1 MAAKPNKKKQKPPT
15 RAIPHNSTI
24 RKFRIVEFSLNI
36 AAGWMVKV
44 YPLSET
50 SSETCF
56 ARRNSHVPSARW
68 TMLPDP
74 FVRRLPLA
82 AMMFLP
88 VGSASG
94 ICRKHPPKGTLL
106 ALYPGHKRP
115 DTWQKRPFPSN
126 RKTAE
131 SARVRRPKTLGFRVS
146 QGCPP
151 LLAHVELEL
160 DDVAVLH
167 DVVASLLT
175 ELAFLL
181 DLDHGAFGGHE
192 VVVGDDVGLMKPLSK
207 SVWMTPAACGAVQP
221 LWICQAR
228 TSLTPAVRKVCKR
241 GCRSRRGRAGRD
253 RIRTARR
260 PPASRGR
267 PPRRGRSG
275 RIRTGR

>member
-24 RKFRIVEFSLNI
+24 RKFRIVEFSLTI

-44 YPLSET
+44 YPLRET

-56 ARRNSHVPSARW
+56 TRRNSHVPSARW

-88 VGSASG
+88 VGSAFG
-94 ICRKHPPKGTLL
+94 HLPQGPPKGTLL

-131 SARVRRPKTLGFRVS
+131 SARVRRPETLGFRRFAGVH
-146 QGCPP
+146 P
-151 LLAHVELEL
+151 LLAHVELVFHHSSISNGFHGMACL
-160 DDVAVLH
+160 KWWLFMVAYSMLI
-167 DVVASLLT
+167 AWLQYL
-175 ELAFLL
+175 
-181 DLDHGAFGGHE
+181 
-192 VVVGDDVGLMKPLSK
+192 KP
-207 SVWMTPAACGAVQP
+207 
-221 LWICQAR
+221 
-228 TSLTPAVRKVCKR
+228 
-241 GCRSRRGRAGRD
+241 
-253 RIRTARR
+253 RI
-260 PPASRGR
+260 
-267 PPRRGRSG
+267 
-275 RIRTGR
+275 TGMNNTV

>member
-24 RKFRIVEFSLNI
+24 RKFRIVEFSLTI

-44 YPLSET
+44 YPLRET

-56 ARRNSHVPSARW
+56 TRRNSHVPSARW

-88 VGSASG
+88 VGSAFG
-94 ICRKHPPKGTLL
+94 HLPQGPPKGTLL

-131 SARVRRPKTLGFRVS
+131 SQRVRRPETLGFRRFAGVH
-146 QGCPP
+146 PP
-151 LLAHVELEL
+151 Y
-160 DDVAVLH
+160 
-167 DVVASLLT
+167 LLT
-175 ELAFLL
+175 LNLNVSTFFR
-181 DLDHGAFGGHE
+181 HQSP
-192 VVVGDDVGLMKPLSK
+192 VGISP
-207 SVWMTPAACGAVQP
+207 
-221 LWICQAR
+221 
-228 TSLTPAVRKVCKR
+228 
-241 GCRSRRGRAGRD
+241 
-253 RIRTARR
+253 
-260 PPASRGR
+260 SRGLKVTLWSPLFICR
-267 PPRRGRSG
+267 VDYIGPPGWVDAVWRHAELISFV
-275 RIRTGR
+275 